1 MGARTVEELICYQLA
16 LQLRKACMAI
26 TARPAFKDD
35 RRFRDDFRAAARSA
49 SSNIAEGFRRRTHR
63 EFARYLEYSMSSIA
77 ETAHHANDARSC
89 GYISLDEEAN
99 CLQLAKRSNTAV
111 SRLRR
116 YLLDNPDAPDG

>member
-1 MGARTVEELICYQLA
+1 MGARTVEELVCYQLA
-16 LQLRKACMAI
+16 LELRKACMAS

-63 EFARYLEYSMSSIA
+63 EFARYLEYSISSIA
-77 ETAHHANDARSC
+77 ETAHHVNDAWSC
-89 GYISLDEEAN
+89 GYISVDEEGN

-116 YLLDNPDAPDG
+116 YLLDNPDAPDE

>member
-1 MGARTVEELICYQLA
+1 MGARTVEELVCYQLA
-16 LQLRKACMAI
+16 LELRKACMAI
-26 TARPAFKDD
+26 TAKPAFKDD

-77 ETAHHANDARSC
+77 ETAHHVRDARSS
-89 GYISLDEEAN
+89 GYISGPEAAD
-99 CLQLAKRSNTAV
+99 CLLLAKRSNVAV

-116 YLLDNPDAPDG
+116 YLLDDPDAPHE

>member
-16 LQLRKACMAI
+16 LQLRKVCMAI

-77 ETAHHANDARSC
+77 ETAHHVNDARSC
-89 GYISLDEEAN
+89 GYISVGEEAN

-116 YLLDNPDAPDG
+116 YLLDNPDAPDE